1 MVLKSYAKINLSL
14 SVNKKLK
21 SGFHDI
27 QSIYCL
33 IDLNDKI
40 LVKKIKNNHSD
51 VISFS
56 GPFSKHVNKSDN
68 SIQKILSLMRTNKL
82 IKGYYSI
89 KVQKKIPVFGGFGG
103 GTSNAATLLKELTK
117 KKIDKK
123 IFNKI
128 INVIGSDLRLFSTNH
143 GFQKSLKSIIQLKK
157 KHKFY
162 FLLVFPMINSSTK
175 NVYSNIKKY
184 SKSNKLQKTNVD
196 LKENFINYLKNS
208 NNDLQS
214 IVEKQH
220 PIIRQLLIKI
230 SSTKGCHFSRMTGSG
245 SACFGLYTN
254 KNCTKVALKKLRKKY
269 PKFWI
274 STAKTI

>member
-89 KVQKKIPVFGGFGG
+89 KVQKKIPVFGGFGWRSARLG
-103 GTSNAATLLKELTK
+103 RVGQPSQRR
-117 KKIDKK
+117 
-123 IFNKI
+123 
-128 INVIGSDLRLFSTNH
+128 GLRLF
-143 GFQKSLKSIIQLKK
+143 
-157 KHKFY
+157 
-162 FLLVFPMINSSTK
+162 VSSR
-175 NVYSNIKKY
+175 
-184 SKSNKLQKTNVD
+184 
-196 LKENFINYLKNS
+196 
-208 NNDLQS
+208 
-214 IVEKQH
+214 
-220 PIIRQLLIKI
+220 P
-230 SSTKGCHFSRMTGSG
+230 SG
-245 SACFGLYTN
+245 
-254 KNCTKVALKKLRKKY
+254 
-269 PKFWI
+269 
-274 STAKTI
+274 